1 MAGAPSLQQQLD
13 NALAALHAAREQSLT
28 QRQDLEAAHKA
39 ERATWEQE
47 RVSWAHEQGQLRKQ
61 NLALTHKL
69 DQLGAEWQARVDRG
83 KLKQKNIEEDGQR
96 QLQRLKDAVKKER
109 KAKQDSTRELQA
121 LKRAREQQ
129 LKEVQRD
136 AEEQVRA
143 VTAARNETQERLKE
157 AHQRLEAVQRDAK
170 DQRRALTVQLNAAGA
185 RTSQAEAELE
195 LQRHENARVAA
206 DLRAVHAQAAQAL
219 SPDAVRHDLLEGAHI
234 TSLSQAQLHAL
245 QMQLGRLFTTRI
257 PEELTKRKEAEVKE
271 AELAKRKEAEL
282 KQAEAG
288 QGAPLCV
295 VCLDG
300 PCSMLFLPCRHMKT
314 CGPCSAAL
322 VMCPMCRAPIQEKF
336 APF

>member
-13 NALAALHAAREQSLT
+13 NALAALHAAQQQSLT
-28 QRQDLEAAHKA
+28 QRQDLEAALKA

-47 RVSWAHEQGQLRKQ
+47 RARWKHEQEQLRKQ

-83 KLKQKNIEEDGQR
+83 KLKQKNLEEDGQR

-143 VTAARNETQERLKE
+143 VTATLNETQERLKE
-157 AHQRLEAVQRDAK
+157 AHQRLEVVQRDA
-170 DQRRALTVQLNAAGA
+170 RALTVQLNAAGA

-195 LQRHENARVAA
+195 LQRHENARMAA
-206 DLRAVHAQAAQAL
+206 DLRAVQAQAAQAL

-234 TSLSQAQLHAL
+234 TTLSQAQLHEL

-314 CGPCSAAL
+314 CAPRSAAL
-322 VMCPMCRAPIQEKF
+322 VMCPMCRAPIQDKF
-336 APF
+336 SPF